1 MKKSQKFK
9 HCVVPLMCHSKQR
22 QSYID
27 RSVGARG
34 RGGGMTVKGEHKGDI
49 LGVMKLFH
57 GVSRMAQWV
66 KYLPA
71 T

>member
-1 MKKSQKFK
+1 M
-9 HCVVPLMCHSKQR
+9 
-22 QSYID
+22 D
-27 RSVGARG
+27 RSVVARG
-34 RGGGMTVKGEHKGDI
+34 RGGGMTVNGKHKGGI

>member
-1 MKKSQKFK
+1 M
-9 HCVVPLMCHSKQR
+9 
-22 QSYID
+22 D
-27 RSVGARG
+27 RSVVARD